1 MFARG
6 AVTAVRAGLPAATH
20 HFKGRTM
27 SKPIFWLVFTPG
39 AEYRKFTTRTGAR
52 VYAATLRA
60 LGHTS
65 VTIKPMGF

>member
-1 MFARG
+1 
-6 AVTAVRAGLPAATH
+6 
-20 HFKGRTM
+20 M